1 MFFETNK
8 CQLLFMPMWPLEP
21 TKKKTK
27 IIRFINCSDFASDKN
42 DSSFAINKSNS
53 AIK

>member
-1 MFFETNK
+1 MPAIVYANVATRTN
-8 CQLLFMPMWPLEP
+8 
-21 TKKKTK
+21 KKKTK